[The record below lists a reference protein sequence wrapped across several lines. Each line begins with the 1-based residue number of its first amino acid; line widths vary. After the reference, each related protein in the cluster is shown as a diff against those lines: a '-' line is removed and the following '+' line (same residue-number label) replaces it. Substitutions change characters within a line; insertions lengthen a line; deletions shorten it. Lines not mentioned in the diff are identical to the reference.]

1 MRISEISIRN
11 PVFAWMLMAALIL
24 FGAISFN
31 RMGISLLP
39 DVDFPVVTVR
49 LEMEGAAPEI
59 MESDVVDVIEDAIM
73 GVEGIRSVTSDCRQ
87 GQASV
92 TVELELG
99 RDVDVA
105 LQELNAKIAQAQ
117 RYLPQELEPPV
128 LNKTNPEDQPI
139 MWLAVTSEGSVS
151 DLMFFVKNKLRDRF
165 INLPGISE
173 VILGGHADKAMRI
186 WVDPNRL
193 AANEI
198 TVDDIVMTINREHIE
213 VPGGLL
219 ETASQEIVLRALGE
233 ANSAQELANLPIVS
247 RGGAPIFKPIRL
259 KDVAYVEE
267 GLDDIKRISRV
278 KGRSAVTMGFRKQRG
293 TNAVAT
299 AQGIIQRIA
308 ELKSELPAGYA
319 IQVSFD
325 STGFIEE
332 SVAELEFNLILS
344 AILTGIVC
352 WVFLGSLRS
361 TFNVLLAIP
370 TSIVGAFTV
379 LYFLGFTLNT
389 FTLLGLSLAIGVVV
403 DDAIMMLENIYRH
416 REMGK
421 DRITSARHGAKEI
434 GFAVIATTLAIVAI
448 FLPVIFMQ
456 GIIGAYFLQFG
467 ITISVAVLLSSL
479 EALTL
484 TPMRAS
490 QMMTESSAES
500 TGFISDWLAR
510 LADRY
515 RSLLVIIL
523 NHPIKI
529 VTGSAL
535 VFAIS
540 MFILFFIKTEF
551 VPSMDQGRLLLRF
564 KLPVGT
570 SLEKTSSILKNAEAV
585 TDVHPA
591 IKSAVVAIGGFRGGE
606 SNSAMMFMMM
616 HSHGERPLHP
626 ETGNAWTQDQLA
638 ADLRAKLGKVD
649 PELKVIIQDLSQR
662 NFSVSRGF
670 PVEFSV
676 RGSDWQ
682 KLGEYSEQI
691 AEKMKASGFTR
702 DVDTTYLEGQPELR
716 IEPNRAAANLRGVSM
731 SAIGNTISSL
741 VGGRK
746 IGQYS
751 KDGRRYDIR
760 LRLQEQYRLTADAI
774 RKLSVRN
781 YTGELVSL
789 SEVVKIEQ
797 RPALQ
802 SITRENR
809 ERSITISA
817 NPGQGITQNE
827 ALVKSLEIARSV
839 LPAGYSAVI
848 SGSSTAADAAFN
860 GLVFSLVLGIVLA
873 YMILG
878 SQFNSFLHPVTV
890 LLAMPF
896 SFTGAFFALWLTGIS
911 LNIYSFIGLIL
922 LMGLVKKNSILLVEF
937 TNQLRKRGEPAREA
951 LLEACPVRLRPIMM
965 TSIATIAAAIPP
977 ALALGPGAE
986 SARAM
991 AVTILGGMIF
1001 STFLTLIIVPAAYL
1015 VFTRFERKA
1024 SA

>member
-1 MRISEISIRN
+1 
-11 PVFAWMLMAALIL
+11 
-24 FGAISFN
+24 
-31 RMGISLLP
+31 
-39 DVDFPVVTVR
+39 
-49 LEMEGAAPEI
+49 
-59 MESDVVDVIEDAIM
+59 
-73 GVEGIRSVTSDCRQ
+73 
-87 GQASV
+87 
-92 TVELELG
+92 
-99 RDVDVA
+99 
-105 LQELNAKIAQAQ
+105 
-117 RYLPQELEPPV
+117 
-128 LNKTNPEDQPI
+128 
-139 MWLAVTSEGSVS
+139 
-151 DLMFFVKNKLRDRF
+151 
-165 INLPGISE
+165 
-173 VILGGHADKAMRI
+173 
-186 WVDPNRL
+186 
-193 AANEI
+193 
-198 TVDDIVMTINREHIE
+198 
-213 VPGGLL
+213 
-219 ETASQEIVLRALGE
+219 
-233 ANSAQELANLPIVS
+233 
-247 RGGAPIFKPIRL
+247 
-259 KDVAYVEE
+259 
-267 GLDDIKRISRV
+267 
-278 KGRSAVTMGFRKQRG
+278 
-293 TNAVAT
+293 
-299 AQGIIQRIA
+299 
-308 ELKSELPAGYA
+308 
-319 IQVSFD
+319 
-325 STGFIEE
+325 
-332 SVAELEFNLILS
+332 
-344 AILTGIVC
+344 
-352 WVFLGSLRS
+352 
-361 TFNVLLAIP
+361 
-370 TSIVGAFTV
+370 
-379 LYFLGFTLNT
+379 
-389 FTLLGLSLAIGVVV
+389 
-403 DDAIMMLENIYRH
+403 
-416 REMGK
+416 
-421 DRITSARHGAKEI
+421 
-434 GFAVIATTLAIVAI
+434 
-448 FLPVIFMQ
+448 
-456 GIIGAYFLQFG
+456 
-467 ITISVAVLLSSL
+467 
-479 EALTL
+479 
-484 TPMRAS
+484 
-490 QMMTESSAES
+490 
-500 TGFISDWLAR
+500 
-510 LADRY
+510 
-515 RSLLVIIL
+515 
-523 NHPIKI
+523 
-529 VTGSAL
+529 GSAL
-535 VFAIS
+535 VFVLS
-540 MFILFFIKTEF
+540 MSILLFIKTEF
-551 VPSMDQGRLLLRF
+551 VPSMDQGRLLLRV

-570 SLEKTSSILKNAEAV
+570 SLEKTSSILKKAEAV

-626 ETGNAWTQDQLA
+626 ETGNAWTQEQLA
-638 ADLRAKLGKVD
+638 ADLRTKLGKVD

-731 SAIGNTISSL
+731 LAIGNTISSL

-1015 VFTRFERKA
+1015 VFTRFERKT

>member
-186 WVDPNRL
+186 WVDPIRL

-389 FTLLGLSLAIGVVV
+389 FT
-403 DDAIMMLENIYRH
+403 
-416 REMGK
+416 
-421 DRITSARHGAKEI
+421 
-434 GFAVIATTLAIVAI
+434 
-448 FLPVIFMQ
+448 
-456 GIIGAYFLQFG
+456 
-467 ITISVAVLLSSL
+467 
-479 EALTL
+479 
-484 TPMRAS
+484 
-490 QMMTESSAES
+490 
-500 TGFISDWLAR
+500 
-510 LADRY
+510 
-515 RSLLVIIL
+515 
-523 NHPIKI
+523 
-529 VTGSAL
+529 
-535 VFAIS
+535 
-540 MFILFFIKTEF
+540 
-551 VPSMDQGRLLLRF
+551 
-564 KLPVGT
+564 
-570 SLEKTSSILKNAEAV
+570 
-585 TDVHPA
+585 
-591 IKSAVVAIGGFRGGE
+591 
-606 SNSAMMFMMM
+606 
-616 HSHGERPLHP
+616 
-626 ETGNAWTQDQLA
+626 
-638 ADLRAKLGKVD
+638 
-649 PELKVIIQDLSQR
+649 
-662 NFSVSRGF
+662 
-670 PVEFSV
+670 
-676 RGSDWQ
+676 
-682 KLGEYSEQI
+682 
-691 AEKMKASGFTR
+691 
-702 DVDTTYLEGQPELR
+702 
-716 IEPNRAAANLRGVSM
+716 
-731 SAIGNTISSL
+731 
-741 VGGRK
+741 
-746 IGQYS
+746 
-751 KDGRRYDIR
+751 
-760 LRLQEQYRLTADAI
+760 
-774 RKLSVRN
+774 
-781 YTGELVSL
+781 
-789 SEVVKIEQ
+789 
-797 RPALQ
+797 
-802 SITRENR
+802 
-809 ERSITISA
+809 
-817 NPGQGITQNE
+817 
-827 ALVKSLEIARSV
+827 
-839 LPAGYSAVI
+839 
-848 SGSSTAADAAFN
+848 
-860 GLVFSLVLGIVLA
+860 
-873 YMILG
+873 
-878 SQFNSFLHPVTV
+878 
-890 LLAMPF
+890 
-896 SFTGAFFALWLTGIS
+896 
-911 LNIYSFIGLIL
+911 
-922 LMGLVKKNSILLVEF
+922 
-937 TNQLRKRGEPAREA
+937 
-951 LLEACPVRLRPIMM
+951 
-965 TSIATIAAAIPP
+965 
-977 ALALGPGAE
+977 
-986 SARAM
+986 
-991 AVTILGGMIF
+991 
-1001 STFLTLIIVPAAYL
+1001 
-1015 VFTRFERKA
+1015 
-1024 SA
+1024 